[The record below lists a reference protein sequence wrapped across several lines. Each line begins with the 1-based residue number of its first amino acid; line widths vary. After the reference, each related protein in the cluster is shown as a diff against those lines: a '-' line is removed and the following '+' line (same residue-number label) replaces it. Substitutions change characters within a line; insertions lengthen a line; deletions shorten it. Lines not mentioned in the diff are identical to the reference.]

1 MKNTIF
7 GNEYNPD
14 SLKDINGE
22 KLHDCDLVE
31 TICGPRV
38 IIADYGGLYLND
50 AVLLDEEL
58 VKKYSII
65 RKKPAMNKFAVRLDC
80 PSPCAKCPQF
90 SVCIARNGSMNSRF
104 AIIDEHC
111 AMYAEYYLMKLKHD
125 NGSGAE

>member
-38 IIADYGGLYLND
+38 IIADYDGLYLND

-65 RKKPAMNKFAVRLDC
+65 RKKPTMNKFAVRLDC
-80 PSPCAKCPQF
+80 HRHAQ
-90 SVCIARNGSMNSRF
+90 SVLNSVH
-104 AIIDEHC
+104 ALQGT
-111 AMYAEYYLMKLKHD
+111 AL
-125 NGSGAE
+125 